1 MKYYVVHN
9 IHHEHL
15 FDNFFFCKDI
25 QFYNYILDVVL
36 TFSMIILINVIR

>member
-15 FDNFFFCKDI
+15 FYN
-25 QFYNYILDVVL
+25 QFYNYILDFVL

>member
-15 FDNFFFCKDI
+15 FYNFFFARTL
-25 QFYNYILDVVL
+25 FYNYILDVVL